1 MFCKEQ
7 KMKFCKKTIL
17 LSLLVLGISACS
29 TTTLPPSK
37 LASPAVDESGQYTY
51 RIGSGD
57 VLSVFV
63 WGNPDITGDYSV
75 RPDGKISMALTSS
88 MVAAGKTVSEIEKQ
102 LTIELVD
109 YIKNPKVTVMIKDA
123 AGSMVERIKVI
134 GEATRPASL
143 AYRHGM
149 TLLDL
154 MIGIGGLSAY
164 AKGNDAELYRVKDGK
179 IIAYPLRI
187 EDLMDDADMTAN
199 VDLRPGDV
207 VRIPEAW
214 F

>member
-7 KMKFCKKTIL
+7 KMNFFRKTIL
-17 LSLLVLGISACS
+17 LVFLVLGVSACS
-29 TTTLPPSK
+29 TTPLPPSD
-37 LASPAVDESGQYTY
+37 LVSPAVDESGKYTY

-57 VLSVFV
+57 VLSIFV

-75 RPDGKISMALTSS
+75 RPDGKISMALTNSL
-88 MVAAGKTVSEIEKQ
+88 VAAGKTASEIEKQ

-109 YIKNPKVTVMIKDA
+109 YIKNPKVTVMIKNA
-123 AGSMVERIKVI
+123 AGNMVERIKVI
-134 GEATRPASL
+134 GDATRPASL

-154 MIGIGGLSAY
+154 MISIGGLSPY
-164 AKGNDAELYRVKDGK
+164 AKGNDADLYRVEEGK
-179 IIAYPLRI
+179 LVGYPLRI
-187 EDLMDDADMTAN
+187 TDLMDDADMTAN
-199 VDLRPGDV
+199 IDLMPGDV
-207 VRIPEAW
+207 IRIPEAW